1 MRLKLLVPL
10 GLVQERWHHDRKLFI
25 ARAKELGADVLLQ
38 AAQFNEAE
46 LNIQAGNLQTQGVDV
61 LVVVCPNDG
70 HAAPIVEAA
79 HEAGIPVIAYDRL
92 ITDCNL
98 DLFISFDNVGVGE
111 LQAEYLVERKPKGN
125 YVLIGGCPTDINA
138 KLCRQGQMNILKPY
152 IDRGDILIVEDQW
165 AKDWL
170 PTAAM
175 KIMKNALAK
184 ADNQVDAVLASND
197 GTAGGA
203 IQALAGKK
211 LAGHVLVSGQDA
223 DLAACQRIVEGT
235 QSMTVYKPLK
245 LMAAKA
251 AEAAVALAL
260 KKPLTEI
267 TRTVNNGKKDVPGI
281 LFSPVLVDKTN
292 LHQTVIADGFHDK
305 AEIFGENPLTSS

>member
-10 GLVQERWHHDRKLFI
+10 GLVQERWHQDRKLFI

-38 AAQFNEAE
+38 AAQFDEAE
-46 LNIQAGNLQTQGVDV
+46 LSIQAGNLKTQGVDA

-70 HAAPIVEAA
+70 YAAPIVQAA
-79 HEAGIPVIAYDRL
+79 HETGVPVIAYDRL
-92 ITDCNL
+92 IRDCDL
-98 DLFISFDNVGVGE
+98 DLYISFDNITVGE

-125 YVLIGGCPTDINA
+125 YVLIGGCPTDVNA
-138 KLCRQGQMNILKPY
+138 KLCRQGQMNVLQPY
-152 IDRGDILIVEDQW
+152 IDRGDIHVVEDEW

-175 KIMKNALAK
+175 KIMKEALAK
-184 ADNQVDAVLASND
+184 ADNKVDAVLASND

-203 IQALAGKK
+203 IQVLEGKNLAGK
-211 LAGHVLVSGQDA
+211 VLVTGQDA
-223 DLAACQRIVEGT
+223 DLAACQRILKGT

-245 LMAAKA
+245 RMAARA

-260 KKPLTEI
+260 KKPLEEK
-267 TRTVNNGKKDVPGI
+267 TRLVHNGKKEVPAI
-281 LFSPVLVDKTN
+281 LFPPVLVDSTN
-292 LHQTVIADGFHDK
+292 LNQTVVADGFHDK
-305 AEIFGENPLTSS
+305 SEIFGKNPLA